1 MNMQSNK
8 IEKEAKMD
16 QESTGLITVDGVEYK
31 FSDMTDAAK
40 AQLSNIQ
47 FVDHQVRQLQNEWA
61 VSDTARLG
69 YQAALKGE
77 LLKSP
82 KKLKPITSC
91 RRKSKLMVLNTTWIA
106 LA

>member
-1 MNMQSNK
+1 MNVKSK
-8 IEKEAKMD
+8 KVIKEARMD
-16 QESTGLITVDGVEYK
+16 QEPAATITVDDVEYQLSEM
-31 FSDMTDAAK
+31 SDDAK

-47 FVDHQVRQLQNEWA
+47 FVDQQVQQLQNEWA

-82 KKLKPITSC
+82 KK
-91 RRKSKLMVLNTTWIA
+91 
-106 LA
+106 

>member
-1 MNMQSNK
+1 MNVHNNK

-16 QESTGLITVDGVEYK
+16 QKPEGVITIDDDEYK
-31 FSDMTDAAK
+31 ISEMSDAAK

-47 FVDHQVRQLQNEWA
+47 FVDGQIQQLQNEWA

-77 LLKSP
+77 LLKSA
-82 KKLKPITSC
+82 KK
-91 RRKSKLMVLNTTWIA
+91 
-106 LA
+106 

>member
-1 MNMQSNK
+1 MNVQNNK
-8 IEKEAKMD
+8 IEKETKMD
-16 QESTGLITVDGVEYK
+16 QKPEEVITIDDVEYK
-31 FSDMTDAAK
+31 LSEMSDDAK

-77 LLKSP
+77 LLKIT
-82 KKLKPITSC
+82 KK
-91 RRKSKLMVLNTTWIA
+91 
-106 LA
+106 

>member
-1 MNMQSNK
+1 MNVHNNK

-16 QESTGLITVDGVEYK
+16 QKPEGVITIDDDEYK
-31 FSDMTDAAK
+31 ISEMSDAAK

-47 FVDHQVRQLQNEWA
+47 FVDGQIQQLQNEWA

-77 LLKSP
+77 LLKST
-82 KKLKPITSC
+82 KK
-91 RRKSKLMVLNTTWIA
+91 
-106 LA
+106 

>member
-16 QESTGLITVDGVEYK
+16 QESKGLITVDGVEYK

-61 VSDTARLG
+61 ISDTARLG

-77 LLKSP
+77 LLKSA
-82 KKLKPITSC
+82 KK
-91 RRKSKLMVLNTTWIA
+91 
-106 LA
+106 

>member
-1 MNMQSNK
+1 MNVQSNK

-16 QESTGLITVDGVEYK
+16 QESAGLVTIDGVEYK
-31 FSDMTDAAK
+31 ISEMSDAAK

-47 FVDHQVRQLQNEWA
+47 FVDGQIRQLQNEWA

-77 LLKSP
+77 LVKST
-82 KKLKPITSC
+82 KK
-91 RRKSKLMVLNTTWIA
+91 
-106 LA
+106 